1 MKLSKTVS
9 KHDMKD
15 DAYTRAFM
23 HEFGKYHR
31 VYGGVEEIPEKD
43 EVARIIGRW
52 GMSLEDLKETH
63 KGAFSQPKKIEKIEE
78 VKEEEKEEESSLSSS
93 SSSSSSSDD
102 ESVFIPPRNISSSS
116 EESDEEESTVS
127 IEPPPESK
135 FIGQAE
141 DNVNSDVLYVGS
153 KIREA
158 TDPLLPKYKKEL
170 IYHCAYCNED
180 YKPDS
185 VRRHTQTRKHRLL
198 VEKAD
203 KK

>member
-1 MKLSKTVS
+1 ML
-9 KHDMKD
+9 DI
-15 DAYTRAFM
+15 AYTRAFM
-23 HEFGKYHR
+23 QHEFGKYDR
-31 VYGGVEEIPEKD
+31 VYGSVDEIPEKD

-52 GMSLEDLKETH
+52 GMSLEDLKEAYS
-63 KGAFSQPKKIEKIEE
+63 GAFVQPKKVEKIEE
-78 VKEEEKEEESSLSSS
+78 EHKEEESSPSSPSSS
-93 SSSSSSSDD
+93 SSLSDD

-116 EESDEEESTVS
+116 EESEEEESTVS
-127 IEPPPESK
+127 IEPPPDSK

-158 TDPLLPKYKKEL
+158 TDPLLPKYTKEL

-180 YKPDS
+180 YKPES

>member
-1 MKLSKTVS
+1 MKSRKNVVRFEML
-9 KHDMKD
+9 DN
-15 DAYTRAFM
+15 AYTRAFM
-23 HEFGKYHR
+23 QHEFGKYDR
-31 VYGGVEEIPEKD
+31 VYGSVDEIPEKD

-52 GMSLEDLKETH
+52 GMSLEDLKEAYS
-63 KGAFSQPKKIEKIEE
+63 GAFVQPKKVEKIEE
-78 VKEEEKEEESSLSSS
+78 IKEEEKEEEFISP
-93 SSSSSSSDD
+93 SSSDD

-116 EESDEEESTVS
+116 EESEEEESTVS
-127 IEPPPESK
+127 IEPPPDSK

-141 DNVNSDVLYVGS
+141 DNVNNDVLYVGS

-158 TDPLLPKYKKEL
+158 TDPLLPKYTKEL

-180 YKPDS
+180 YKPES